1 MEDGEGAGGGV
12 AEPGQD
18 HGAGGGAAGVARHA
32 VRLLPV
38 RVGRR
43 PGHQQQTGQDGQ
55 LFEIKHCG
63 SDQNCSSRVSD
74 QSQVI
79 TIHEVMKRNCCV
91 DCISNVARSGILSIN
106 SNNAPMEF
114 ILSSPARGRKNNSFV
129 WKIFH

>member
-18 HGAGGGAAGVARHA
+18 HGAGGGAVGVARHA

-55 LFEIKHCG
+55 LFEIKHLLILREQIAPFQVDFKVKETSLNFG
-63 SDQNCSSRVSD
+63 QIKTAAVS
-74 QSQVI
+74 
-79 TIHEVMKRNCCV
+79 
-91 DCISNVARSGILSIN
+91 LIN
-106 SNNAPMEF
+106 H
-114 ILSSPARGRKNNSFV
+114 R
-129 WKIFH
+129 

>member
-55 LFEIKHCG
+55 LFEALVDTAGQIKTAAA
-63 SDQNCSSRVSD
+63 VS
-74 QSQVI
+74 
-79 TIHEVMKRNCCV
+79 
-91 DCISNVARSGILSIN
+91 LIN
-106 SNNAPMEF
+106 H
-114 ILSSPARGRKNNSFV
+114 R
-129 WKIFH
+129 